1 MMRDDNPDNM
11 TATER
16 LDWILDS
23 PFGGEDLAALP
34 VSDDQTIRQAIRQ
47 SIDANGIQ
55 ATGEHWA
62 AVMDTIGPV
71 PKLYLDTIEVIFNQ
85 EVSEVF

>member
-1 MMRDDNPDNM
+1 MIDDNPDNM
-11 TATER
+11 TAFER
-16 LDWILDS
+16 LDWILDD
-23 PFGGEDLAALP
+23 PVGGGSMAALP
-34 VSDDQTIRQAIRQ
+34 VTEDMTVRQAIRR

-71 PKLYLDTIEVIFNQ
+71 PQAYLDSVKLIFNQ
-85 EVSEVF
+85 EVAECF

>member
-1 MMRDDNPDNM
+1 M
-11 TATER
+11 
-16 LDWILDS
+16 IIYS
-23 PFGGEDLAALP
+23 PKIGFP
-34 VSDDQTIRQAIRQ
+34 VSFTTDGVYIVKVEHNRLQGEVQTIRQAIRQ

-85 EVSEVF
+85 EVSECF

>member
-1 MMRDDNPDNM
+1 MREDNPEKM
-11 TATER
+11 TASER

-34 VSDDQTIRQAIRQ
+34 VSDDQTIRQAIRH

-62 AVMDTIGPV
+62 AVIETIGPV

>member
-1 MMRDDNPDNM
+1 MRDDNHDNM
-11 TATER
+11 TAFER
-16 LDWILDS
+16 LDWILGS

-34 VSDDQTIRQAIRQ
+34 VSDDQTIRQAIRR

-62 AVMDTIGPV
+62 AVLDTIGPV
-71 PKLYLDTIEVIFNQ
+71 PQLYLDTVKVIFNQ
-85 EVSEVF
+85 EVAECF

>member
-1 MMRDDNPDNM
+1 MRDDNPDNM
-11 TATER
+11 TACER

-34 VSDDQTIRQAIRQ
+34 VSDDQTIRQAIRH

-62 AVMDTIGPV
+62 AVLDTIGPV

-85 EVSEVF
+85 EVSECF